1 MTRVTGG
8 HRAGHRAGREEAEVM
23 LDRVIVRPI
32 PQGNGVVWLIEP
44 VEKTPGGAAEARS
57 ESLPGR
63 DGAAERDEAI
73 RALREQVAF
82 LQAEVQDRKRELR
95 AEQEARRR
103 EVAALH
109 ELLAMTGARDPRRG
123 DQGVQALVPPPAPP
137 DGAAPAPGPGG
148 GEAPAPAES
157 WWRRVLGRRGEL
169 P

>member
-1 MTRVTGG
+1 MTRVSGG
-8 HRAGHRAGREEAEVM
+8 RRAGNEEADVM

-32 PQGNGVVWLIEP
+32 PQGSGMVWLIEP
-44 VEKTPGGAAEARS
+44 VEKKPGGAPKARS
-57 ESLPGR
+57 DVFPGR
-63 DGAAERDEAI
+63 DGVAERDEAI

-103 EVAALH
+103 EVAELH
-109 ELLAMTGARDPRRG
+109 ELLALAGARDARRG
-123 DQGVQALVPPPAPP
+123 DAGRQGGVPP

-148 GEAPAPAES
+148 GDAPASADS

>member
-1 MTRVTGG
+1 
-8 HRAGHRAGREEAEVM
+8 M
-23 LDRVIVRPI
+23 LDRFIVRPI
-32 PQGNGVVWLIEP
+32 PQGNGMVWLIEP
-44 VEKTPGGAAEARS
+44 VEKKPGGAPEARS
-57 ESLPGR
+57 EVFQGR

-103 EVAALH
+103 EVAELH
-109 ELLAMTGARDPRRG
+109 ELLAQAGARDARRG
-123 DQGVQALVPPPAPP
+123 DAGRQVGAPP

-148 GEAPAPAES
+148 GDAPAPAES

>member
-1 MTRVTGG
+1 
-8 HRAGHRAGREEAEVM
+8 M

-32 PQGNGVVWLIEP
+32 PQGNGMVWLIEP
-44 VEKTPGGAAEARS
+44 VEKKPGGAPAARS
-57 ESLPGR
+57 EVSPGR

-103 EVAALH
+103 EVAELH
-109 ELLAMTGARDPRRG
+109 ELLALAGARDARPG
-123 DQGVQALVPPPAPP
+123 DAGRQVGAPP
-137 DGAAPAPGPGG
+137 DGAAPAPGPDGG
-148 GEAPAPAES
+148 DAPAPAES

>member
-1 MTRVTGG
+1 MSRDGG
-8 HRAGHRAGREEAEVM
+8 GRRDGQEEAEVM

-32 PQGNGVVWLIEP
+32 PQGSGMVWLIEP

-63 DGAAERDEAI
+63 DGAAERGEAI

-103 EVAALH
+103 EVAELH
-109 ELLAMTGARDPRRG
+109 ELLALAGARDAQRAQRADAG
-123 DQGVQALVPPPAPP
+123 RQGTVPP
-137 DGAAPAPGPGG
+137 DGAAPAPEPGG
-148 GEAPAPAES
+148 GDAPAPPDS